1 MAQPAPHVSNVD
13 REATA
18 AGDELRLAMQRS
30 EGSRLAIL
38 FTIVVI
44 AGVSLLIRHAAGG
57 SPVQGRPSLQILAL
71 VFGVALYA
79 AILAIVVRRSNAAR
93 RLLPSSLWA
102 ASVVIEALFPTV
114 AIATLIRGGQVTPR
128 EALASPA
135 MLMYSVVI
143 LLSILRMRPWLC
155 FMGGAV
161 SAALHTAL
169 IFHAARAGH
178 ANFGPSAYPYYLS
191 YPVNLLLTGI
201 AAALVASQ
209 VRRYFESS
217 LREAQSRRTL
227 DRVNDELA
235 IARSIQQRLLPKEPP
250 SVTGFDIAGW
260 NRPADQTGGDYY
272 DWQVLPDGRVAVVIA
287 DVSGHGLGPALLMA
301 VCRAYA
307 RACVPTGAAL
317 AAALG
322 RVNKLLCTDVGDGR
336 FVTLAVVVVDGTTG
350 ACEMISAGH
359 GPIILHRK
367 KRGVDVMGANGIPL
381 GIAED
386 EEYGVPVRF
395 QLEEGDTLLLIT
407 DGFVEWG
414 RAGDGE
420 CFGTKRLAAFVEANS
435 SVGAAELI
443 EKIEAEVRSFARG
456 SPQGDDMTAVAIK
469 RVKTPGAARKP

>member
-1 MAQPAPHVSNVD
+1 M
-13 REATA
+13 
-18 AGDELRLAMQRS
+18 
-30 EGSRLAIL
+30 SRLAIL
-38 FTIVVI
+38 FTIVAI
-44 AGVSLLIRHAAGG
+44 AGVSLLIRHATGG

-71 VFGVALYA
+71 VFGVAFYA
-79 AILAIVVRRSNAAR
+79 AILGIVARRSNDAR
-93 RLLPSSLWA
+93 RLLPTWVWA
-102 ASVVIEALFPTV
+102 VSVVIEAGFPTA
-114 AIATLIRGGQVTPR
+114 AISTLLRGGQVTPR

-155 FMGGAV
+155 FMSGAV
-161 SAALHTAL
+161 SAACHTGL
-169 IFHAARAGH
+169 ILHAARVGH
-178 ANFGPSAYPYYLS
+178 AGFGPSAYPYYLS

-217 LREAQSRRTL
+217 LREARARRSL

-235 IARSIQQRLLPKEPP
+235 IARSIQQRLLPKQPP

-260 NRPADQTGGDYY
+260 NRPADETGGDYY
-272 DWQVLPDGRVAVVIA
+272 DWQSLPDGRVAVVIA

-336 FVTLAVVVVDGTTG
+336 FVTLAAVVLDGTTG
-350 ACEMISAGH
+350 ECEMISAGH

-367 KRGVDVMGANGIPL
+367 ENGVDVLGANGIPL
-381 GIAED
+381 GISED
-386 EEYGVPVRF
+386 EEYGAPVRF
-395 QLEEGDTLLLIT
+395 RFEEGDSLLLIT
-407 DGFVEWG
+407 DGFVEWA

-420 CFGTKRLAAFVEANS
+420 CFGTKRLAAFVGAS
-435 SVGAAELI
+435 GGAGAAELI
-443 EKIEAEVRSFARG
+443 EKIEAEVRRFAG
-456 SPQGDDMTAVAIK
+456 GAPQGDDMTAVAIK
-469 RVKTPGAARKP
+469 RIGSPRIS